1 MTPKVRSVLHYVKN
15 AAVLAGAYFAVELLS
30 YCLLKPGEWFPLAFG
45 ALWALLLTA
54 IVLCLPRKA
63 ARIVFGI
70 TYYFYLAWALAQV
83 GYYSVFGRMLW
94 LQDIFY
100 AGEGAAFLGDILG
113 AFPALW
119 WAGGIGLV
127 LLGGVLIWQFPKQA
141 PRLGYRITGLFLV
154 LSCII
159 SLFILPQVVFLKDK
173 SIWGTRSEYA
183 QSSSYRANY
192 NTMYDAKNVY
202 NICGIYQ
209 LTLRDVWKHQLY
221 PLTPAYLMEQSAQ
234 KTQIDEYFAQRGE
247 KQTNEMTGL
256 FAGKNVVFVLM
267 ESMDDWLITP
277 EDTPTIYKMMQEG
290 INFTDFY
297 TPGYGTARTINSE
310 FCSNTGIYLP
320 TNGQYVFNYVT
331 NSFNQS
337 IANQA
342 TANGYTAEVFH
353 YNSPDF
359 YSRGVFEPAMGYRQY
374 NCYEDYETDT
384 NKLYDDCLLFDIP
397 ELNDLFFR
405 EGRTF
410 NTIIT
415 RSAHLSYVYREVL
428 SYYALKQYP
437 EYRGKYGSEEEDCA
451 RVKAKL
457 VDDLFAR
464 LLSELEAHGQLENT
478 VIMAI
483 TDHYTYGY
491 LNMDE
496 LYTHSGV
503 DDPLLLEKTP
513 CFVWSVDCPS
523 VEVTKTLNTAD
534 FVPTMLNLMG
544 INSPYSYLGQDAFD
558 PAYEGYALFP
568 NGSWISDGVVYSTG
582 SGTPKILQNTK
593 NKQLTD
599 DYVARMAKTTAQ
611 FIHISNLLLT
621 ADYYK

>member
-1 MTPKVRSVLHYVKN
+1 MKICKTVMAHLVQGLII
-15 AAVLAGAYFAVELLS
+15 AAAYFATELLTF
-30 YCLLKPGEWFPLAFG
+30 CLLTPGEWFPLAFG
-45 ALWALLLTA
+45 AVWSVLLAT
-54 IVLCLPRKA
+54 ICLCLPRKA
-63 ARIVFGI
+63 AQITFGI
-70 TYYFYLAWALAQV
+70 TYYFYLAWSLAQV

-100 AGEGAAFLGDILG
+100 AGEGAAFFGDILG
-113 AFPALW
+113 AFSLLW
-119 WAGGIGLV
+119 WIGGIALLLLGGLLIWKFPRTLPGWQGRLIALNVCLACLIGLV
-127 LLGGVLIWQFPKQA
+127 L
-141 PRLGYRITGLFLV
+141 
-154 LSCII
+154 
-159 SLFILPQVVFLKDK
+159 LPQVVFLKDND
-173 SIWGTRSEYA
+173 IWGTRSEYA

-221 PLTPAYLMEQSAQ
+221 PLTPLYLAEQSQQ
-234 KTQIDEYFAQRGE
+234 KTKIDAYFAQRGE
-247 KQTNEMTGL
+247 KQENDMTGL
-256 FAGKNVVFVLM
+256 FKGKNVVFVLM

-277 EDTPTIYKMMQEG
+277 EDTPTIYKMMHEG

-331 NSFNQS
+331 NSFDQS

-342 TANGYTAEVFH
+342 NANGYTSEVFH
-353 YNSPDF
+353 YNTPDF

-374 NCYEDYETDT
+374 NCYADYETDT
-384 NKLYDDCLLFDIP
+384 DSLYDDCLLFDIP
-397 ELNDLFFR
+397 ELKDLFFR
-405 EGRTF
+405 EGQTF

-464 LLSELEAHGQLENT
+464 LLTELEEEGQLENT

-491 LNMDE
+491 LNMEE
-496 LYTHSGV
+496 LYAHSGV
-503 DDPLLLEKTP
+503 DDILLLEKTP
-513 CFVWSVDCPS
+513 CFVWSTDCPA
-523 VEVTKTLNTAD
+523 VEVSKTLNTAD
-534 FVPTMLNLMG
+534 FVPTMLNLLG
-544 INSPYSYLGQDAFD
+544 IDSPYDYLGQDAFD
-558 PAYEGYALFP
+558 PGYEGYALFP

-582 SGTPKILQNTK
+582 SGVPRILQNSK
-593 NKQLTD
+593 NKVLTD
-599 DYVARMAKTTAQ
+599 DYVAQMARKTSE

-621 ADYYK
+621 SDYYK